1 MRVSSFNQDA
11 MTDKEIIKALQEE
24 NAKLKEENAQIPILK
39 QLVESLQHRIEELE
53 KRLGLDSS
61 NSSKPPSVDGL
72 GKKPRTMS
80 LRSSKNPYG
89 GQPGH
94 VGKTLEPVEKPDKTE
109 VHKVDFC
116 CACQADLSETEPERI
131 IKRQVFDIE
140 IRRVITEHQAEV
152 KRCKCGACTAANF
165 PEGVVASAQ
174 IGDTLRSIALY
185 LSGQF
190 IAKDRLSMAMEDL
203 FGVPISDTT
212 LIKYEQQ
219 LSENLGLF
227 YQQILERIQ
236 ASMVKHQD
244 ESGLRVGGKT
254 GWIHV
259 FCTLFFTYL
268 WYDRKR
274 KSPIETGGGTCV
286 HDHYGPYLQQQEVEH
301 GFCNAHHL
309 RELKALILYEQE
321 EWASEMYALLRIMHQ
336 STQDETSLPLEKSEF
351 LRRAYDKVVQRGF
364 DYHEGLA
371 PPPSLKK
378 SPRGRKKRRTG
389 HNLLLRFRNH
399 KNDVLRF
406 LSDPRVPF
414 TNNQAERDL
423 RMVKLK
429 QKVSGCL
436 RTEAGACDFAVIR
449 SFTGTVRKHKLNI
462 LDSIKMAL
470 HKKIELAEVFP
481 FAYPQQL
488 LLSC

>member
-11 MTDKEIIKALQEE
+11 MTDKEIIKALLEE
-24 NAKLKEENAQIPILK
+24 NAMLKA
-39 QLVESLQHRIEELE
+39 LVTSLQHRIEELE
-53 KRLGLDSS
+53 KRLGLDFS

-89 GQPGH
+89 GQSGH
-94 VGKTLEPVEKPDKTE
+94 VGKTLEPVENPDKIE
-109 VHKVDFC
+109 VHKVDLC
-116 CACQADLSETEPERI
+116 WSCQADLSETEAERI
-131 IKRQVFDIE
+131 VKRQIVDIE
-140 IRRVITEHQAEV
+140 ISRVITEHQAEV
-152 KRCKCGACTAANF
+152 KRCKCGACTTAKF
-165 PEGVVASAQ
+165 PKGVVAPGQ

-190 IAKDRLSMAMEDL
+190 IAKDRLSIAMEDL

-219 LSENLGLF
+219 LSGNLGLF
-227 YQQILERIQ
+227 YQQTLERIQ

-259 FCTLFFTYL
+259 FCTKLFTYL

-274 KSPIETGGGTCV
+274 KSPIETGGGTSV
-286 HDHYGPYLQQQEVEH
+286 HDHHKPYLQEKKVKH
-301 GFCNAHHL
+301 AFCNAHHL

-321 EWASEMYALLRIMHQ
+321 ELASEMYALLKIMHR
-336 STQDETSLPLEKSEF
+336 STQNETSLPLEKIEF

-364 DYHEGLA
+364 DYHESLA

-399 KNDVLRF
+399 KDDVLRF

-414 TNNQAERDL
+414 TNN
-423 RMVKLK
+423 
-429 QKVSGCL
+429 
-436 RTEAGACDFAVIR
+436 
-449 SFTGTVRKHKLNI
+449 
-462 LDSIKMAL
+462 
-470 HKKIELAEVFP
+470 P
-481 FAYPQQL
+481 
-488 LLSC
+488 